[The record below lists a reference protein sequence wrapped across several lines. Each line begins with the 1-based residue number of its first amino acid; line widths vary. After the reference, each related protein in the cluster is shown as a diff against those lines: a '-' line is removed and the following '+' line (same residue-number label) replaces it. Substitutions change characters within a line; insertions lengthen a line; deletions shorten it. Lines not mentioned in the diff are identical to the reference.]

1 MRSKRSAFSFLAV
14 VPLVGAICFAGMA
27 FAQTDARLNRATRA
41 EQNGWILVHLEGPPA
56 DLGYQ
61 HGSLLAPEIDD
72 VLKTLAGLFRGSAGK
87 DWDFLRDVAQR
98 VFLPKL
104 GEEYRTEIQGIVDGL
119 RGRGYRYD
127 LLDIVVLNAWMEL
140 AWYYLPELAEKEKVG
155 SGINKTPGHC
165 SAFIAT
171 GAMTKDGR
179 IVMGHNN
186 WVDYAVGSRWRMA
199 WDIQPAKGYRMVMD
213 GLPGMIM
220 SGDDFALN
228 GAGILITETTITG
241 HRSFDWKGT
250 PEFVRAR
257 RAAQYSESIDGFVR
271 IMSEDSNGALANTWL
286 VGDLKANEIAKLD
299 LGLKHR
305 RLWRTKDGAFT
316 GANYATDE
324 GLLKEE
330 TTFNSADPTTSE
342 AARRV
347 RWEQLMIECRG
358 KIDAELGMKLL
369 ADHVDV
375 LEGKTLL
382 NRHGLCG
389 HVDRDPV
396 GCPAW
401 GNPPFNPSGAVTAK
415 VTTAELAK
423 SFAFWGRAGHPC
435 GEPFDA
441 ASFLEQHP
449 QFRWQAAFLRDMK
462 PQPWTLIRT
471 SDKRR

>member
-1 MRSKRSAFSFLAV
+1 MKNKWAIFSLVAV
-14 VPLVGAICFAGMA
+14 VIMIGVICFAWTA
-27 FAQTDARLNRATRA
+27 LAQMDPRLRRATRA
-41 EQNGWILVHLEGPPA
+41 EQDGWILIHLEGPPA
-56 DLGYQ
+56 DIGYQ

-72 VLKTLAGLFRGSAGK
+72 VLKTLAGLMKGSSGK
-87 DWDFLRDVAQR
+87 DWDFLREVAQH

-104 GEEYRTEIQGIVDGL
+104 GEEYHAEIQGIVQGL
-119 RGRGYRYD
+119 RSRGYRYD
-127 LLDIVVLNAWMEL
+127 LLDLVVLNAWMEL
-140 AWYYLPELAEKEKVG
+140 AWYYLPELAEKEKAG

-171 GAMTKDGR
+171 GTMTKDGR
-179 IVMGHNN
+179 IVMGHSN
-186 WVDYAVGSRWRMA
+186 WVDYAVGSRWRIA
-199 WDIQPAKGYRMVMD
+199 WNIYPTKGHRMVMD

-241 HRSFDWKGT
+241 YRSFDWKGT
-250 PEFVRAR
+250 PEFVRDR
-257 RAAQYSESIDGFVR
+257 RAAQYSESIDDFVR

-286 VGDLKANEIAKLD
+286 VGDLKTNEIGKLD

-324 GLLKEE
+324 GLLREE
-330 TTFNSADPTTSE
+330 TTFNPADPVSSE
-342 AARRV
+342 ATRRV
-347 RWEQLMIECRG
+347 RWDQLVAECRG
-358 KIDAELGMKLL
+358 EFDAELGMKLL
-369 ADHVDV
+369 GDHMDV
-375 LEGKTLL
+375 LEGKPLL

-396 GCPAW
+396 GCPEW
-401 GNPPFNPSGAVTAK
+401 GNPSFNPSGAVTAK
-415 VTTAELAK
+415 VTTAELAN
-423 SFAFWGRAGHPC
+423 SFSFWGRAGHPC

-441 ASFLEQHP
+441 AAFLEQHP
-449 QFRWQAAFLRDMK
+449 QFRWQASFLRDMK

-471 SDKRR
+471 GNTQR

>member
-1 MRSKRSAFSFLAV
+1 MKSKRSVFFVLAV
-14 VPLVGAICFAGMA
+14 VTLLAAVCCAGTA
-27 FAQTDARLNRATRA
+27 FAQMDPRLNRAARA
-41 EQNGWILVHLEGPPA
+41 EQDGWILVHLEGPPA
-56 DLGYQ
+56 DIGYQ

-72 VLKTLAGLFRGSAGK
+72 ALKTLAGFLKGNAGK
-87 DWDFLRDVAQR
+87 DWDFLRDVAQHM
-98 VFLPKL
+98 FLSKL
-104 GEEYRTEIQGIVDGL
+104 GEEYRAEIEGIVEGL
-119 RGRGYRYD
+119 RSRGYRYD
-127 LLDIVVLNAWMEL
+127 LLDLVVLNAWMEL
-140 AWYYLPELAEKEKVG
+140 AWYYLPELAEQEKAG
-155 SGINKTPGHC
+155 SGINKAPGHC

-171 GAMTKDGR
+171 GTMTKDGR

-186 WVDYAVGSRWRMA
+186 WVDYAVGSRWRIA
-199 WDIQPAKGYRMVMD
+199 WDIQPAKGHRMVMD

-228 GAGILITETTITG
+228 GAGILITETTIVG
-241 HRSFDWKGT
+241 YRGFDWKGT
-250 PEFVRAR
+250 PEFVRVR
-257 RAAQYSESIDGFVR
+257 RAAQYSESIDDFVR
-271 IMSEDSNGALANTWL
+271 IMGEDSNGALANTWL
-286 VGDLKANEIAKLD
+286 VGDLKTNEIAKLD

-305 RLWRTKDGAFT
+305 RLWRTKDGVFT

-324 GLLKEE
+324 ELLKEE
-330 TTFNSADPTTSE
+330 TTFNPVDPTTSP

-347 RWEQLMIECRG
+347 RWEQMMPECRG
-358 KIDAELGMKLL
+358 KIDAELGMNLL

-375 LEGKTLL
+375 LEGKPLL

-396 GCPAW
+396 GCPES

-415 VTTAELAK
+415 VTTEELAK

-441 ASFLEQHP
+441 AAFLEQHP
-449 QFRWQAAFLRDMK
+449 QFRWQASFLRDMK

-471 SDKRR
+471 RDTRR

>member
-1 MRSKRSAFSFLAV
+1 MKTPILAL
-14 VPLVGAICFAGMA
+14 LVLLSVCS
-27 FAQTDARLNRATRA
+27 FAQSDPRLKGASRG
-41 EQNGWILVHLEGPPA
+41 EQDGWILVHLQGSPK
-56 DLGYQ
+56 DIGFQ
-61 HGSLLAPEIDD
+61 HGYLLAPEIDD
-72 VLKTLAGLFRGSAGK
+72 ALKMLAGFLKGSKNK
-87 DWDFLRDVAQR
+87 DWDFLRDASQKYFR
-98 VFLPKL
+98 PKL
-104 GEEYRTEIQGIVDGL
+104 GEEYAQEIDGIVEGL
-119 RGRGYRYD
+119 RSRGYRYD
-127 LLDIVVLNAWMEL
+127 ALDLIVLNGWMEL
-140 AWYYLPELAEKEKVG
+140 AWYYLPELAEKEKAG
-155 SGINKTPGHC
+155 SGLNKAPGHC

-186 WVDYAVGSRWRMA
+186 WVDYAVGSRWRVA
-199 WDIQPAKGYRMVMD
+199 WDIQPAKGHRMVMD
-213 GLPGMIM
+213 GFPGMIV

-241 HRSFDWKGT
+241 YRDFDWDGT

-257 RAAQYSESIDGFVR
+257 RAVQYSESIDDFVR
-271 IMSEDSNGALANTWL
+271 IMGEDSNGALANTWL
-286 VGDLKANEIAKLD
+286 IGDVKTNEIGKLD

-305 RLWRTKDGAFT
+305 RLWRTKDGAFA
-316 GANYATDE
+316 GANYPTDE

-330 TTFNSADPTTSE
+330 TTFDPADPTTSA

-347 RWEQLMIECRG
+347 RWDQLLAECRG

-375 LEGKTLL
+375 LEGKALL

-389 HVDRDPV
+389 HVDRDPI
-396 GCPAW
+396 GCPEW
-401 GNPPFNPSGAVTAK
+401 DNPPFDPSGAVTGK

-423 SFAFWGRAGHPC
+423 TFAFWGRAGHPC

-441 ASFLEQHP
+441 AAFLEQHP
-449 QFRWQAAFLRDMK
+449 QFRWQASFLRDMN

-471 SDKRR
+471 GNTRR